1 MMTARKLLFL
11 SLSIGAVACA
21 TAYRGFLELFSVAT
35 PYDDTGFMLSL
46 IKGFNERGHLYQETF
61 SQYGPFYSE
70 FYYLVCGVLGV
81 PITHD
86 GIRWVV
92 LVFWIFASIAGA
104 IFAFRLTGRIW
115 IALLAQLFCFHA
127 LKSLVGE
134 PGHPL
139 SLVVACFGVLA
150 LCLAGEKGEQTKFWR
165 PLAIGTVL
173 GVLLMIKINIGAFA
187 LAAVGAALIYRSPLD
202 RWGQALRCAAA
213 FLFAIPLLL
222 MKTGWPVEVR
232 TCFAILFLCT
242 LLSVLISSR
251 GQTFDWRA
259 VIRFGLR
266 TLAGLLLTCAL
277 CLLGALLAGSRW
289 TDLMAGMIT
298 EPMRL
303 GTIFTV
309 LPPIGRLTAIS
320 AIIGLLLAVAWRFF
334 SDRLSPVRQ
343 SWLLFGMRM
352 FFLVLVIIWLA
363 TSIPYFTCVL
373 PFLWIAALPIGPAEP
388 EPNRTAGQ
396 FAQLSIV
403 LLAVGQILGLYPV
416 SGTQVSLPIYLGTLC
431 VVFVVAGLLADL
443 KVSSGN
449 FFTLRRVSVT
459 AAIIGLAL
467 CVLGLSWRVFRLAAS
482 RYDHF
487 SALNLPGAKF
497 LRTDESSAAT
507 YRFLAENLRE
517 CRPSFLTI
525 PGLNSL
531 YGWSGRDF
539 PTGFNATV
547 NCALL
552 SPAQQS
558 AMVKVGRTCQ
568 PIAVVFNRQVLNFW
582 VRGKFQPSGPLID
595 FVTKECRPV
604 GRVKNYELLVLRD
617 SPPPKFTYCVTLDK
631 EWRSDAAPNQIT
643 AFLPANIGAVTS
655 ATLLQ
660 ASAGGA
666 TRRRLE
672 AAIAS
677 DGLEKVQGA
686 PAPGPRQ
693 FSIHLQDAKLI
704 SRVSLDQTLIQL
716 KDDSGQTINLPFL
729 RPPALRRSE

>member
-11 SLSIGAVACA
+11 SLSIATVAGA

-70 FYYLVCGVLGV
+70 FYYVVCGLLGV
-81 PITHD
+81 PVTHD

-92 LVFWIFASIAGA
+92 LVFWIFGSIAGA

-139 SLVVACFGVLA
+139 SLIVGCFGVLA
-150 LCLAGEKGEQTKFWR
+150 LCLASHKSEQSKLWR
-165 PLAIGTVL
+165 PLAIGALL
-173 GVLLMIKINIGAFA
+173 GVLLMIKINIGIFA
-187 LAAVGAALIYRSPLD
+187 LAAVGTAVIYRAPLD
-202 RWGQALRCAAA
+202 NWGKVLRGAAA
-213 FLFAIPLLL
+213 ILFAAPLLL
-222 MKTGWPVEVR
+222 IRTGWPVEVR

-242 LLSVLISSR
+242 LLSVLISYR
-251 GQTFDWRA
+251 GQTFEWRA
-259 VIRFGLR
+259 TIRFGLCIL
-266 TLAGLLLTCAL
+266 TAMLLTCAL
-277 CLLGALLAGSRW
+277 CLLGALLAGSGW
-289 TDLMAGMIT
+289 TDLLNGMIT

-320 AIIGLLLAVAWRFF
+320 AVIGLLLAIAWRF
-334 SDRLSPVRQ
+334 SDRLSPVRR
-343 SWLLFGMRM
+343 SWLLFGMRL
-352 FFLVLVIIWLA
+352 FFLALVILWLA

-373 PFLWIAALPIGPAEP
+373 PFLWIAVIPVRSDAQEP
-388 EPNRTAGQ
+388 DRTTGQ
-396 FAQLSIV
+396 FARLAIV
-403 LLAVGQILGLYPV
+403 LLAVGQVLGLYPV

-431 VVFVVAGLLADL
+431 VLFVVAGLLADL
-443 KVSSGN
+443 KVSSAN
-449 FFTLRRVSVT
+449 LSTLRRVSVT
-459 AAIIGLAL
+459 AAIIGLAIG
-467 CVLGLSWRVFRLAAS
+467 VLGLSWRVYRLAAS

-487 SALNLPGAKF
+487 TALTLPGAKL
-497 LRTDESSAAT
+497 LRTDESTAAT

-517 CRPSFLTI
+517 CRPSFLTL

-531 YGWSGRDF
+531 YGWSGRDA
-539 PTGFNATV
+539 PTGFNTTV

-552 SPAQQS
+552 SPAQQR
-558 AMVKVGRTCQ
+558 AMVDVGRTCQ
-568 PIAVVFNRQVLNFW
+568 PIAVVLNRQVLNFW

-631 EWRSDAAPNQIT
+631 EWRSDAAANQIT
-643 AFLPANIGAVTS
+643 AFLPANIGTVTS

-660 ASAGGA
+660 ASAERA
-666 TRRRLE
+666 TRHRLE

-677 DGLEKVQGA
+677 DGLEKVNA
-686 PAPGPRQ
+686 APGSEPRQ
-693 FSIHLQDAKLI
+693 FSIHLQDTRLI
-704 SRVSLDQTLIQL
+704 SRASLDQTLVQL
-716 KDDSGQTINLPFL
+716 KDDSGQTVNLPFL
-729 RPPALRRSE
+729 RPPARRPAE